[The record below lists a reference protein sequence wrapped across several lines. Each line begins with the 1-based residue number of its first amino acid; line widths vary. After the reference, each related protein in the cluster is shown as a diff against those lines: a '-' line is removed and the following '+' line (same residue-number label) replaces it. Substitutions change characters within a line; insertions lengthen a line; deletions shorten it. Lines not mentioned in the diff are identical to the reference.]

1 MKKLISAALLVFAV
15 LASQAS
21 FAEEQP
27 ELRAIEYERLIINW
41 NPNAQRL
48 ATVLAYACKDCAP
61 VRLEIT
67 RDTVL
72 RAGNELLLIDY
83 LKTRVD
89 WAGVVQTLGNQPN
102 TIIKI
107 MLL

>member
-27 ELRAIEYERLIINW
+27 ELRAIEYERLIIKW

-48 ATVLAYACKDCAP
+48 ATVLAYECQDCAP

-72 RAGNELLLIDY
+72 QAGNELLLIDH